1 MLNLTKK
8 TKVKLVAVS
17 NDDKLNGLSIGDV
30 LTVLRHSER
39 RKETYVDACG
49 IDYLLYDSQVV
60 PV

>member
-1 MLNLTKK
+1 MLNLVKG
-8 TKVKLVAVS
+8 TKVKLIAVS

-30 LTVLRHSER
+30 LTVLRHSTK
-39 RKETYVDACG
+39 RKETYVSACG